1 MEPLGVTYTKYDQ
14 QQQQHQHM
22 DAVIILLNN
31 INSLLKC
38 EKRSKQTAKYVPA
51 VKQLLNALSGTDFDL
66 IRRAEYYSDL
76 KETLRKIEHNIQQ
89 TAKRTLIGRLMMSS
103 RRSACSVEDMQKNVD
118 RLCGRILFSY
128 AERRL
133 MKKMSLQ

>member
-14 QQQQHQHM
+14 QQQQHQHR

-128 AERRL
+128 AEWRL